1 VWFNSFIDL
10 KEYQQERVMR
20 RHLAVAMGWTLT
32 VTFVTLVNYASL
44 LNRFDLYCLLTD
56 KSLSFD
62 ALALSVDPF
71 AIHTKYANPVQLLI
85 ALAAKTT
92 FNLFRGVAFHLL
104 LFAFP
109 TSGTNFIRR
118 VVILLPSIAV
128 TALLCAVGGAA
139 LHIFYYVQKT
149 EMLSDNT
156 LEMSTN
162 TDLSVLL
169 LVLSLWFIHCVYSL
183 GAAAGRFFETRLE
196 RQRTSRDEVSEDV
209 LDLAE
214 RGEFGLQAQREA
226 LVTKVEQ
233 RQDQLGICKLSVLRI
248 YRHILVH
255 FVAAAVAIYI
265 DVTLR
270 RVVKELDGSSVA
282 LHALAFHLAVSITWL
297 VGSAMVAMFAISLR
311 QQSPELLAYILD
323 V

>member
-1 VWFNSFIDL
+1 
-10 KEYQQERVMR
+10 
-20 RHLAVAMGWTLT
+20 MGWALI
-32 VTFVTLVNYASL
+32 VTFMTLVNYASL
-44 LNRFDLYCLLTD
+44 LNRFDFYCLLND

-62 ALALSVDPF
+62 ELALSIDPF
-71 AIHTKYANPVQLLI
+71 AIHAKFSNPVQLLI
-85 ALAAKTT
+85 SLAATTT
-92 FNLFRGVAFHLL
+92 FNLFRGVTFYLL
-104 LFAFP
+104 VFAFP

-118 VVILLPSIAV
+118 VVFLLPSIAV

-139 LHIFYYVQKT
+139 LHTFYYVQKA
-149 EMLSDNT
+149 EMLNSQTAD
-156 LEMSTN
+156 MSTH

-169 LVLSLWFIHCVYSL
+169 LVLSLWFIHCIYHF
-183 GAAAGRFFETRLE
+183 GAAAGRFSETRLE
-196 RQRTSRDEVSEDV
+196 RQRTSRDEISEDV

-233 RQDQLGICKLSVLRI
+233 RQDQLGICRLSILRI
-248 YRHILVH
+248 YRHIIAHL
-255 FVAAAVAIYI
+255 VAAAVAIYI

-270 RVVKELDGSSVA
+270 RVVNELDGSSVA
-282 LHALAFHLAVSITWL
+282 LRALTFHLAVSITWL
-297 VGSAMVAMFAISLR
+297 VGSAMSAMFAISLR

>member
-1 VWFNSFIDL
+1 
-10 KEYQQERVMR
+10 MR
-20 RHLAVAMGWTLT
+20 RHLAVAMGWALI
-32 VTFVTLVNYASL
+32 VTFMTLVNYASL
-44 LNRFDLYCLLTD
+44 LNRFDFYCLLND

-62 ALALSVDPF
+62 ELALSINPF
-71 AIHTKYANPVQLLI
+71 AIHTNYSNPIQLLI
-85 ALAAKTT
+85 SLAAKTT

-118 VVILLPSIAV
+118 MVFLLPSIAV

-139 LHIFYYVQKT
+139 LHTFYYVQKT
-149 EMLSDNT
+149 EMLSDQK
-156 LEMSTN
+156 LELSTH
-162 TDLSVLL
+162 TDLSILL
-169 LVLSLWFIHCVYSL
+169 LVLSLWFIYCVYHL
-183 GAAAGRFFETRLE
+183 GAAAGRFSETRLE
-196 RQRTSRDEVSEDV
+196 RHRTSRDEISEDV

-233 RQDQLGICKLSVLRI
+233 RQDQLGVCKLSILCI
-248 YRHILVH
+248 YRHIIVH
-255 FVAAAVAIYI
+255 LVAAAVAIYI

-270 RVVKELDGSSVA
+270 KVVKELDGSSVA
-282 LHALAFHLAVSITWL
+282 LHALAFHLAVAIVWL
-297 VGSAMVAMFAISLR
+297 IGSAMAAMFAISLR

>member
-1 VWFNSFIDL
+1 
-10 KEYQQERVMR
+10 
-20 RHLAVAMGWTLT
+20 MGWALI
-32 VTFVTLVNYASL
+32 VTFMTLVSYASL
-44 LNRFDLYCLLTD
+44 LNRFDFYCLMNQKT
-56 KSLSFD
+56 LSFD
-62 ALALSVDPF
+62 ELALSIDPF
-71 AIHTKYANPVQLLI
+71 AIHSKFSNPVELLI
-85 ALAAKTT
+85 ALAATTT
-92 FNLFRGVAFHLL
+92 FNLFRGVTFHLL

-118 VVILLPSIAV
+118 VVFVLPSIAV

-139 LHIFYYVQKT
+139 LHTFYYVQKAAIT
-149 EMLSDNT
+149 KNQT
-156 LEMSTN
+156 LEMSTH

-169 LVLSLWFIHCVYSL
+169 LVLSLWFIYCVYSL
-183 GAAAGRFFETRLE
+183 GSAAGRFFETRLE
-196 RQRTSRDEVSEDV
+196 RQRTSRDEISEDV

-214 RGEFGLQAQREA
+214 KGEFGLQAQREA

-233 RQDQLGICKLSVLRI
+233 RQDQLGICKLSILRI

-270 RVVKELDGSSVA
+270 GVVKELNGSSVA
-282 LHALAFHLAVSITWL
+282 LNALTFHLAASITWL
-297 VGSAMVAMFAISLR
+297 VGSAMAAIFAISLR